1 MLKDGLLICLK
12 DETDARIEDYK
23 INPRSIQSPSA
34 YGSYL
39 TNDGTVFEIP
49 LDLLEDFFI
58 WLKQSNKE
66 NICRKKVLKGLSTA
80 QIFDFVT
87 FLLFLRERAIDWE
100 ELPDVASKFSSKPKL
115 SQLIEAYIRELERIP
130 YIPPSMIPIKDI
142 FDISYIYKQI

>member
-49 LDLLEDFFI
+49 LDLLEDFFY
-58 WLKQSNKE
+58 LVE
-66 NICRKKVLKGLSTA
+66 
-80 QIFDFVT
+80 
-87 FLLFLRERAIDWE
+87 AI
-100 ELPDVASKFSSKPKL
+100 
-115 SQLIEAYIRELERIP
+115 Q
-130 YIPPSMIPIKDI
+130 
-142 FDISYIYKQI
+142 